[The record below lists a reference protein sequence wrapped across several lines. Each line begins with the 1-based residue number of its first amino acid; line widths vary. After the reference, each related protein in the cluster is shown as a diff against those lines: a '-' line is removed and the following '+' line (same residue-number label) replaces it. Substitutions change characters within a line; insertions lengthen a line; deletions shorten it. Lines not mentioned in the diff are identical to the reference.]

1 MPELPVNLPAR
12 LSRVLLCVAVTL
24 SVVPAAVGLFQV
36 APKPAPPS
44 NEDGYRANN
53 RGVALLEQYR
63 FDAALAELQKAVALL
78 PRYAQARINLAI
90 AQLYAPDLASA
101 RRSAEQAA
109 SLDPR
114 SPQPPYLLGLIARA
128 DGRADDAIRELE
140 RVRALDPDDV
150 GVNVNLGQVQLE
162 ARRFAEAIA
171 LFEAA
176 TRAEPYN
183 VTAAYGL
190 GTALLRAGR
199 RDEGAAVLARFEK
212 LRDSPYK
219 TQLGRNYLEQ
229 GRYAEALASTG
240 AEAELVDPRPPQL
253 AFRADADALPAIA
266 RRFRGRDAATG
277 RARLRSRRGP
287 RTCWSQQVPS
297 CCCFATTAVA
307 SPTRARRRACAE
319 NARAPRSA
327 GDLDNDGRADLLLL
341 GPLALLKSDGARFV
355 DVTATDAAS
364 GGRVRRRGGAG
375 RPRSRRRPRRGAG
388 RPRRPTAPEQRRRDV
403 RRHHGR
409 ERARRRRRRLRARA
423 VRLRQPSRHGPAG
436 RAPRRAAAAV
446 PEPARRHFRGRG
458 RGHAAAPPAGAGRRR
473 GRH

>member
-1 MPELPVNLPAR
+1 MRRVRYGFLVFAGFAILVAIRPAR
-12 LSRVLLCVAVTL
+12 ALVQ
-24 SVVPAAVGLFQV
+24 SVPRQAATAAQ
-36 APKPAPPS
+36 P

-63 FDAALAELQKAVALL
+63 FDAALTELQKAVALL

-101 RRSAEQAA
+101 PRSAEQAA

-140 RVRALDPDDV
+140 RVRSLDPDDV
-150 GVNVNLGQVQLE
+150 GVNVNLGQLQLE

-176 TRAEPYN
+176 ARAEPYN

-253 AFRADADALPAIA
+253 AFRADADALPASA
-266 RRFRGRDAATG
+266 RRFEG
-277 RARLRSRRGP
+277 RALRLAALDFDRD
-287 RTCWSQQVPS
+287 
-297 CCCFATTAVA
+297 
-307 SPTRARRRACAE
+307 
-319 NARAPRSA
+319 
-327 GDLDNDGRADLLLL
+327 GDLDLLVATGAELVLLRNDRGR
-341 GPLALLKSDGARFV
+341 F
-355 DVTATDAAS
+355 TDAS
-364 GGRVRRRGGAG
+364 
-375 RPRSRRRPRRGAG
+375 
-388 RPRRPTAPEQRRRDV
+388 E
-403 RRHHGR
+403 
-409 ERARRRRRRLRARA
+409 
-423 VRLRQPSRHGPAG
+423 
-436 RAPRRAAAAV
+436 
-446 PEPARRHFRGRG
+446 
-458 RGHAAAPPAGAGRRR
+458 
-473 GRH
+473 